1 MKRDFRQLIV
11 WQKAMEMVTEI
22 YKATRSFP
30 KEEIYGLTSQIRRS
44 AVSIPSNIAEG
55 QGRNT
60 KGEFLQFL
68 GIAKGSLCE
77 IETQI
82 LIAKNL
88 EYLSTTDALED
99 RINEIGRLL
108 NGLIN
113 SLKSDNQQLATDNR
127 QPTTPYVS

>member
-30 KEEIYGLTSQIRRS
+30 KEELYGLTSQIRRS

-77 IETQI
+77 LETQI

-88 EYLSTTDALED
+88 GYIATTDALEE
-99 RINEIGRLL
+99 RINEVARLL
-108 NGLIN
+108 NGLVN
-113 SLKSDNQQLATDNR
+113 SLKTDN
-127 QPTTPYVS
+127 